1 MSVLAKS
8 DPEVCLR
15 DHLADVDDAIKYL
28 LTPARLSAFT
38 RIGISKEQ
46 AADLVSRAAWF
57 HDFGKATV
65 EWQERLREKRKLPQ
79 HAMTSFFGM
88 LWAWGLTS
96 LEAVD
101 ALPPEQL
108 AVALAVLAHHG
119 QLHQGMFAR
128 EHYSRER
135 ISLIVDEWNR
145 LVSDLPWQTAR
156 APLPSKPVP
165 AERICTMV
173 ERAKTVCLNH
183 ARKKP
188 YFRGLYCLILTL
200 LVSADHAVSG
210 GLQLS
215 ERKVSYPNMPGEPT
229 DFQSKVRFHPSEVLC
244 AVAGCGSGKTAA
256 ALLRAAELANRA
268 EVDRVVLCLPSR
280 FTSNSMMRDLVDTE
294 KYGYPHGHVGLVHS
308 EALQVLQSLDL
319 AVGKNRDEE
328 ERDYPGTPEE
338 EFSKAVRYEHP
349 VTVSTVDHLLMSLY
363 HGFRFSDR
371 AFGNLM
377 SSLVVF
383 DEVHAYDTTT
393 FNAIREGLEVLKLHS
408 IPTLFM
414 SATLPSSR
422 RHFFGLDD
430 RVTVIEKE
438 NAYRPFIVE
447 RVESSLTVRSARFPE
462 ASATARSLLHD
473 AWGLKLAVYVNQIER
488 AKALARA
495 AKDELPCT
503 RVFCYHSELAPKDR
517 VMLEEHIISAF
528 REEAPVALFATQAA
542 ELSLDISA
550 DRMITELAPADV
562 LVQRAGRL
570 HRRGTEPVQST
581 AASRVSAGFV
591 YLLQIAPLL
600 DGSEEPTAAKYALLP
615 YKDEELLLR
624 TWETAPWGL
633 AFDFELGLRW
643 CEAALNELPQERDTG
658 LLRASRFDAVFG
670 NKPQV
675 NYGEEGDSGL
685 VTIRDRDEETRLVV
699 PEVYLPYLTDAL
711 SEVARYQVPISRRKY
726 FSLKQAGFIEER
738 FISIVLCRGHRK
750 ERSISY
756 PVHVVK
762 SCIHY
767 DPNYIGFDF
776 QISSE
781 ELASKLPGD
790 NILD

>member
-8 DPEVCLR
+8 DPDVCLR
-15 DHLADVDDAIKYL
+15 DHLADVDAAIKCL

-38 RIGISKEQ
+38 RIGVSKEQ

-65 EWQERLREKRKLPQ
+65 QWQERLREKRKLPQ
-79 HAMTSFFGM
+79 HAMTSFFSV
-88 LWAWGLTS
+88 LWAYGLPS
-96 LEAVD
+96 PEEID
-101 ALPPEQL
+101 ALPPERL

-119 QLHQGMFAR
+119 QLHQGVFAR
-128 EHYSRER
+128 EHYTGEK
-135 ISLIVDEWNR
+135 ISLIADEWDR

-156 APLPSKPVP
+156 APLPSKPVQ
-165 AERICTMV
+165 AEKICTMV
-173 ERAKTVCLNH
+173 ETVKTVCLDH
-183 ARKKP
+183 ARRMP
-188 YFRGLYCLILTL
+188 FRGLYCLILTL

-229 DFQSKVRFHPSEVLC
+229 DFQSEVRFHPSEVLC

-256 ALLRAAELANRA
+256 ALLRAAELADRA
-268 EVDRVVLCLPSR
+268 CVDRVVLCLPSR
-280 FTSNSMMRDLVDTE
+280 FTSNSMMRDLVDTG
-294 KYGYPHGHVGLVHS
+294 KYGYPRGHVGLVHS

-319 AVGKNRDEE
+319 AVGKERNEE
-328 ERDYPGTPEE
+328 EQDYPGTPEE

-383 DEVHAYDTTT
+383 DEVHAYDATTL
-393 FNAIREGLEVLKLHS
+393 NAIREGLEVLRLHS
-408 IPTLFM
+408 IPAMFM

-447 RVESSLTVRSARFPE
+447 RVDAPLTVRSTMRPE
-462 ASATARSLLHD
+462 ASETARSLLHN
-473 AWGLKLAVYVNQIER
+473 ARGLKLAVYVNQVER

-495 AKDELPCT
+495 AKEELPGT

-517 VMLEEHIISAF
+517 VLLEEQIISAF

-570 HRRGTEPVQST
+570 HRRGLEPVQST
-581 AASRVSAGFV
+581 AASRVPVGFV
-591 YLLQIAPLL
+591 YRLQIAPLL
-600 DGSEEPTAAKYALLP
+600 DEGEEPESASYALLP
-615 YKDEELLLR
+615 YKDSTLLLR
-624 TWETAPWGL
+624 TWETAPWGST
-633 AFDFELGLRW
+633 FDFEIGLKW
-643 CEAALNELPQERDTG
+643 CEAALNELPRERDTG
-658 LLRASRFDAVFG
+658 LLRASRVDAVFG
-670 NKPQV
+670 NLPQV
-675 NYGEEGDSGL
+675 NYGEDEDAGL
-685 VTIRDRDEETRLVV
+685 VVIRDRDEETRLVV
-699 PEVYLPYLTDAL
+699 PEIYVSSLTDAL
-711 SEVARYQVPISRRKY
+711 REVAKHQVPISRRKF
-726 FSLKQAGFIEER
+726 FSLKQAGLIEER
-738 FISIVLCRGHRK
+738 FIPIVLYRGHRK
-750 ERSISY
+750 ETHISY
-756 PVHVVK
+756 PIHVVK
-762 SCIHY
+762 SCISY
-767 DPNYIGFDF
+767 DPNYVGFDI
-776 QISSE
+776 QISENESAAQ
-781 ELASKLPGD
+781 LTGD
-790 NILD
+790 NILG